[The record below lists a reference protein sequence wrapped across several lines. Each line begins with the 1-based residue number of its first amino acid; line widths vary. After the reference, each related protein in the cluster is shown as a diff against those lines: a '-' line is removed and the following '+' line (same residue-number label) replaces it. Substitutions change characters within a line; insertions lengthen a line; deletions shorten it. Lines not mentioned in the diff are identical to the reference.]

1 MCNLY
6 YPYFKIEEETKTRY
20 NHKRD
25 ILLLALV
32 SSQILI
38 PARHILEMDNDKF
51 DILLKLKKLFDKGVI
66 YSRIPEGYSNLLGYY
81 QDRKKYVVKNPP
93 EVTDIRIDRIVN
105 ELYIEKEKFTNYKEI
120 EQQGYYSLK
129 FKRFI
134 FAYKEKHKGTKGLE
148 KIEKYILKN
157 KKNDKLNLKEEID
170 PYLDNLRKNN
180 EISLQTYKVLKKA
193 SDVLYFIAGASTQQ
207 LKVCLNLD
215 LISNGIEEEMNEI
228 ISDYTHIMNNNY
240 SPERIIERLIELGI
254 IDEKEKFDNITVDE
268 ILYLRNL
275 KCFKKFVKKYEKESE
290 INNNEKYFENQKQK
304 LKYLDTVKYTGIEL
318 ILMIITAAISW
329 IFFKSFLLTL
339 VATIVFNAIVSLFM
353 YLWKKRY
360 HYEIPFL
367 EGFVDGIVELIDP
380 ATLYLSKVKWVLARD
395 NN

>member
-193 SDVLYFIAGASTQQ
+193 SDVLY
-207 LKVCLNLD
+207 L
-215 LISNGIEEEMNEI
+215 
-228 ISDYTHIMNNNY
+228 
-240 SPERIIERLIELGI
+240 
-254 IDEKEKFDNITVDE
+254 
-268 ILYLRNL
+268 
-275 KCFKKFVKKYEKESE
+275 
-290 INNNEKYFENQKQK
+290 
-304 LKYLDTVKYTGIEL
+304 
-318 ILMIITAAISW
+318 
-329 IFFKSFLLTL
+329 
-339 VATIVFNAIVSLFM
+339 
-353 YLWKKRY
+353 
-360 HYEIPFL
+360 
-367 EGFVDGIVELIDP
+367 
-380 ATLYLSKVKWVLARD
+380 
-395 NN
+395 